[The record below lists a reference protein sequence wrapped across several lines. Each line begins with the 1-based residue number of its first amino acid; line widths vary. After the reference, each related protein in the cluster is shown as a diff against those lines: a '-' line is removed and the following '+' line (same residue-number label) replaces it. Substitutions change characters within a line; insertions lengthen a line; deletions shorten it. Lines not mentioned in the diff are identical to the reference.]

1 GRDGR
6 WQQHRRIRPGPSFTV
21 NDRWAFSRR
30 ARGDAVD
37 RRRLSARADL
47 RRDPR
52 AQVRSVR
59 DLERL
64 DRRGI
69 VLWAIL
75 GAVGQRTGAYYTAVQ
90 ELADKQGDASE
101 QEVMTRLRAPT
112 GAVLHLATLAVF
124 VLLVLDMIFKPGA

>member
-1 GRDGR
+1 MATPLIAAGSVLVLIFGV
-6 WQQHRRIRPGPSFTV
+6 ILALKS
-21 NDRWAFSRR
+21 DRFEIWNGWIVA
-30 ARGDAVD
+30 
-37 RRRLSARADL
+37 
-47 RRDPR
+47 
-52 AQVRSVR
+52 
-59 DLERL
+59 
-64 DRRGI
+64 GI

-101 QEVMTRLRAPT
+101 QEVTTRLRAPT